1 MNDEEREKIRAE
13 AFKEA
18 NLEGRLKSVEEAI
31 AAIETAVKWFFRA
44 LWGGIAYLVTQIV
57 SFLFSNGW
65 PK

>member
-31 AAIETAVKWFFRA
+31 AAIETAVKWCFRA
-44 LWGGIAYLVTQIV
+44 LWGGVAYLLTRVAQW
-57 SFLFSNGW
+57 LFSGGW

>member
-18 NLEGRLKSVEEAI
+18 NLEGRRKSVEEAI
-31 AAIETAVKWFFRA
+31 AAIETAVKWFFSA
-44 LWGGIAYLVTQIV
+44 LWGGVAYLLTQV
-57 SFLFSNGW
+57 AQWLFSGGW

>member
-1 MNDEEREKIRAE
+1 MTDEERDRIKAE

-18 NLEGRLKSVEEAI
+18 NLEQRLKSVEDSI
-31 AAIETAVKWFFRA
+31 GGIERAVTWFFRA
-44 LWGGIAYLVTQIV
+44 IWGGVAYLLTQIA

>member
-31 AAIETAVKWFFRA
+31 AAIETAVKWCFRA
-44 LWGGIAYLVTQIV
+44 LWGGVAYLLTQV
-57 SFLFSNGW
+57 AQWLFSGGW